1 MKKILLFTLLIIL
14 VQQFAKA
21 QGCVA
26 IRSMG
31 NVCIMEH
38 PMDSVHHASKWLFN
52 ANTRY
57 FKSFRHFVGTV
68 EQKERLERQTE
79 VINHSTSLDFSISHQ
94 LKNNWSVGI
103 TVPLINNVR
112 SSMYEH
118 YGNSSTSPNA
128 RNNTNSVGLGDVRL
142 SVYKW
147 ILKMNKK
154 GNIQAGLGIKVP
166 TGNYKSQDL
175 FHLND
180 NTTLEGP
187 VDQSIQLGDGGTG
200 FTTELNG
207 YYNFSHLISA
217 YGTFFYLFNPRVENG
232 VSTARG
238 RTPNA
243 SAIAYG
249 TSTMSVPDQYMAR
262 AGANFTLNKFVVSA
276 GMRLEGIPAY
286 DLIGGSSGFR
296 RPGYII
302 SAEPVVAY
310 NYKKVVFY
318 AGVPYAIVRNRV
330 QSRADILRTEATG
343 VYAQG
348 DAAFADYTINLGL
361 SFKF

>member
-1 MKKILLFTLLIIL
+1 MKKLLLFTLVGIF

-31 NVCIMEH
+31 NVCTMEH
-38 PMDSVHHASKWLFN
+38 PMDSEHHTAKWLFN
-52 ANTRY
+52 VNTRY
-57 FKSFRHFVGTV
+57 FKSFRHFVGTE
-68 EQKERLERQTE
+68 EQKERLEKHTE

-94 LKNNWSVGI
+94 LKNNWSVGLTI
-103 TVPLINNVR
+103 PLINNVR

-128 RNNTNSVGLGDVRL
+128 RNNTNSFGLGDIRL
-142 SVYKW
+142 SVYRW
-147 ILKMNKK
+147 ILKMNTK
-154 GNIQAGLGIKVP
+154 GNIQAGLGIKAP
-166 TGNYKSQDL
+166 TGDYKSQDS
-175 FHLND
+175 FHLNA
-180 NTTLEGP
+180 NTTVEGP
-187 VDQSIQLGDGGTG
+187 VDQSIQLGDGGFG

-207 YYNFSHLISA
+207 YYNFSPTIGA
-217 YGTFFYLFNPRVENG
+217 YGTFFYLFNPQVENG

-238 RTPNA
+238 GTPNA
-243 SAIAYG
+243 TAIAYE
-249 TSTMSVPDQYMAR
+249 TSTMSIPDQYMAR
-262 AGANFTLNKFVVSA
+262 AGASFTLNKFVVSA
-276 GMRLEGIPAY
+276 GMRIEGIPAY
-286 DLIGGSSGFR
+286 DLIGGSAGFR

-310 NYKKVVFY
+310 NYKKVLLY
-318 AGVPYAIVRNRV
+318 AGMPYAVVRNRV
-330 QSRADILRTEATG
+330 QSRGDILRTEATG

-348 DAAFADYTINLGL
+348 DAAFADYAINLGI